1 MPAVTPDAHTS
12 SVTTPPAEVTS
23 PPSNMGPALEVM
35 VVVVV
40 VVEAA
45 HEVRATG
52 TKEVRKGDSGQRR
65 TGEPSQTVVGRPQF

>member
-35 VVVVV
+35 VVA
-40 VVEAA
+40 VEAA
-45 HEVRATG
+45 HEVRAAG

-65 TGEPSQTVVGRPQF
+65 TWEPSQAVVGKPQP

>member
-40 VVEAA
+40 VEAA

-65 TGEPSQTVVGRPQF
+65 TGKPPQAVVGKPRF